1 MIYERIQKG
10 RFLKRPNRFIA
21 KIEINGKEETVHVKN
36 TGRCAEL
43 LVPGA
48 EVFVRKSESAGRKTG
63 WDLISVRKADRL
75 INMDSQVTN
84 KVVQE
89 WIEAGR
95 WFKDVK
101 IVRPEVTYKNSRF
114 DLYVEYEEKKAF
126 IEVKGVTLEE
136 EGVVK
141 FPDAPSERAVKHLKE
156 LEEAVQDGYEAY
168 VFFVVQMKGVRYFT
182 PNRRTHKEFADV
194 LAEAAETGVQ
204 VIATDCF
211 VTEDSIAIADE
222 VPVVLTNPQLYE
234 APELLVEWY
243 RERKRDLPWRHHVNA
258 YRVWVS
264 EIMLQQTRVEAV
276 KSYYTRFLE
285 ELPDIK
291 ALAEVPEDRL
301 LKLWE
306 GLGYYNRARN
316 LKAAAQQVME
326 EYNGVFPDT
335 FEEIKKLKG
344 IGSYTAG
351 AISSFVYHQQKP
363 AVDGNVFRVV
373 TRILEDSDDIMKAST
388 RTKIERML
396 EQVIPAEAPGDF
408 NQGLI
413 ELGAIVCLPNGEP
426 RCESCPIRGFCLAYQ
441 DECQMDYPVK
451 KKAKE
456 RRIEKRTILR
466 FCDNEEI
473 AIRKRPGK
481 GLLAGLYEFPNV
493 EGHLT
498 QKEVIEYAKESGLT
512 PVRVKKLPK
521 AKHIFS
527 HVEWH
532 MTGYAV
538 SLEETDHMEDSG
550 FLFIE
555 TKETESSYPIPAAFA
570 AYAEYLDIALGEE
583 KYRKG
588 KEV

>member
-1 MIYERIQKG
+1 MKCNEKENCKVEFGECER
-10 RFLKRPNRFIA
+10 L
-21 KIEINGKEETVHVKN
+21 H
-36 TGRCAEL
+36 
-43 LVPGA
+43 
-48 EVFVRKSESAGRKTG
+48 
-63 WDLISVRKADRL
+63 D
-75 INMDSQVTN
+75 M
-84 KVVQE
+84 
-89 WIEAGR
+89 
-95 WFKDVK
+95 
-101 IVRPEVTYKNSRF
+101 
-114 DLYVEYEEKKAF
+114 VE
-126 IEVKGVTLEE
+126 
-136 EGVVK
+136 
-141 FPDAPSERAVKHLKE
+141 P
-156 LEEAVQDGYEAY
+156 
-168 VFFVVQMKGVRYFT
+168 
-182 PNRRTHKEFADV
+182 
-194 LAEAAETGVQ
+194 
-204 VIATDCF
+204 
-211 VTEDSIAIADE
+211 
-222 VPVVLTNPQLYE
+222 
-234 APELLVEWY
+234 LVEWF
-243 RERKRDLPWRHHVNA
+243 RENQRDLPWRKHVNA
-258 YRVWVS
+258 YRVWIS

-373 TRILEDSDDIMKAST
+373 TRLLEDSDDIMKAST

-426 RCESCPIRGFCLAYQ
+426 KCESCPIREFCLARMVSWVPGSP
-441 DECQMDYPVK
+441 MDWAAMLPTASPPVTGSTE
-451 KKAKE
+451 AKE

-532 MTGYAV
+532 MTGYEILV
-538 SLEETDHMEDSG
+538 DEL
-550 FLFIE
+550 
-555 TKETESSYPIPAAFA
+555 
-570 AYAEYLDIALGEE
+570 AYL
-583 KYRKG
+583 
-588 KEV
+588 